1 MATSPRS
8 NTELY
13 SSKGDLISELPAD
26 VKERILELL
35 STRDAARTAL
45 LSTHW
50 NHVWLRHGRLVF
62 DTNFFQCVSSKGKAE
77 KVIALVNIINNILLL
92 RDEPIKKFTLHM
104 NETDLK
110 PQQSDLDRWCRFLS
124 RNGVQELTLLAVW
137 GEYKLPSCIVSCRT
151 IKQLIL
157 DGFILDLPINARCI
171 FPGVTSLVF
180 NGVEFDAAR
189 TALLSTHWNH
199 VWLRY
204 GRLVF
209 DTDFFQCVSSKG
221 KADKVITLVNIINN
235 ILLLRDGPIKKFAV
249 HMNETD
255 LKPQQSDLDRWCRFL
270 SRNGVQE
277 LTLLA
282 VWGEYK
288 LPSCVVSCRTIKQ
301 LILYGFI
308 LDLPINARCIFP
320 GVTSLVFNGVELA
333 VTINKRPAKNC
344 IPFTLKM

>member
-8 NTELY
+8 KTELY
-13 SSKGDLISELPAD
+13 ARKRDLISELPED

-62 DTNFFQCVSSKGKAE
+62 DT
-77 KVIALVNIINNILLL
+77 
-92 RDEPIKKFTLHM
+92 
-104 NETDLK
+104 
-110 PQQSDLDRWCRFLS
+110 
-124 RNGVQELTLLAVW
+124 
-137 GEYKLPSCIVSCRT
+137 
-151 IKQLIL
+151 
-157 DGFILDLPINARCI
+157 
-171 FPGVTSLVF
+171 
-180 NGVEFDAAR
+180 
-189 TALLSTHWNH
+189 
-199 VWLRY
+199 
-204 GRLVF
+204 
-209 DTDFFQCVSSKG
+209 DFFQCVSSKG
-221 KADKVITLVNIINN
+221 KADKVIALVNIINN
-235 ILLLRDGPIKKFAV
+235 ILLLRDGPIKKFSV

-320 GVTSLVFNGVELA
+320 GVTSLVFNGVELGDKSSA
-333 VTINKRPAKNC
+333 NFMVESDMTKYRCVTLENYSQDEGDKFRPYGMKGMWSPCTGLNRA
-344 IPFTLKM
+344 